1 MARAGPGSAIML
13 AVASFRLFDIPVRVQ
28 PSFLLIALVLGW
40 LSGSSD
46 WRFIATWMVV
56 IFVSILIHEL
66 GHALLARSYGAD
78 VSIELNGLGGLTR
91 WSLPGRTLLPGR
103 TALVAAAGSAAGLF
117 FGGVVWVLSS
127 FLGPFDEPV
136 VSLAVRLLIF
146 VNVFWGLLNWLP
158 IRPLDGGHLMLS
170 LLSKV
175 APRRADGIARLIFTV
190 TSAAALFV
198 AIRMG
203 LFFIAALAGWMLLA
217 ELGGGQ
223 RGGGVAEIPEFG
235 YDDDHTVGR
244 EDSSGIGQDQDPGQ
258 DPPPTR

>member
-1 MARAGPGSAIML
+1 
-13 AVASFRLFDIPVRVQ
+13 
-28 PSFLLIALVLGW
+28 
-40 LSGSSD
+40 
-46 WRFIATWMVV
+46 
-56 IFVSILIHEL
+56 
-66 GHALLARSYGAD
+66 
-78 VSIELNGLGGLTR
+78 
-91 WSLPGRTLLPGR
+91 
-103 TALVAAAGSAAGLF
+103 
-117 FGGVVWVLSS
+117 
-127 FLGPFDEPV
+127 
-136 VSLAVRLLIF
+136 VRLLIF